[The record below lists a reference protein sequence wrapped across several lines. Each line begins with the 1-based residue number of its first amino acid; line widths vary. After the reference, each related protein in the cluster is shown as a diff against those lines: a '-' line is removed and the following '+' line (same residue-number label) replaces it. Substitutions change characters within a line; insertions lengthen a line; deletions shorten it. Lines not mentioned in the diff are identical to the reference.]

1 MSKKLFFY
9 EEDDELC
16 YTLSDIKEKMK
27 SIGLTEKTV
36 FEAEPD
42 TFTKDAFY
50 CSYFQEPTVKGY
62 CGKECEGY
70 NPKNKNSGCCRH
82 VGRLYEVGK
91 EKIIKLKQ

>member
-9 EEDDELC
+9 EKDDEIC
-16 YTLSDIKEKMK
+16 YSLSDIKDKMK

-36 FEAEPD
+36 LEAEPD

-50 CSYFQEPTVKGY
+50 CSYFQEPTSKGY

-70 NPKNKNSGCCRH
+70 EARNKKSGCCRYF
-82 VGRLYEVGK
+82 GRLYEVGK